1 MMRLRRM
8 AKNCSIWKSILFDT
22 VPSRPTSL
30 AQSQSRNTNST
41 SSIQFQSSSSPSRP
55 TPLAHSQSPSTQD
68 FVRRFRSPSS
78 QDVVNKKTELL
89 VQSLEVVQSSVAA
102 YLNIIKKFADCE
114 LDDEC
119 CLVIMSK
126 IIAAYSRILTR
137 EERLKYPP
145 KKAAIWFMPPQIS
158 SCIYSPEYTIDL
170 AKRENNWVEHY
181 FSNFYY
187 CQEMVVP
194 MLNNLEREDRH
205 YFGARLNLTSETVKI
220 WDSCFSD
227 STIEDRIAC
236 TEDMLMTLDKSLGLF
251 CKFQN
256 YAVTCVNST
265 LDYDRCVIVYAS
277 KHHEPFPQWSS
288 FERQS
293 RKYKKGE
300 LVGNASQVKETSVNY
315 QQLEVE
321 GKWKPKGP
329 KDVLT
334 MALRNPETRGHA
346 CGMGSGVTLS
356 QYFHTPQRLLRVQ
369 IKQLMSRGP
378 RGYLAVSIGDGTKL
392 KRFVIPISYLNQYSF
407 QELLS
412 QAEEEFRF
420 DHPMGTKSHNSM
432 QRICLH

>member
-1 MMRLRRM
+1 MHAIIGTWR
-8 AKNCSIWKSILFDT
+8 KN
-22 VPSRPTSL
+22 SRG
-30 AQSQSRNTNST
+30 
-41 SSIQFQSSSSPSRP
+41 
-55 TPLAHSQSPSTQD
+55 
-68 FVRRFRSPSS
+68 
-78 QDVVNKKTELL
+78 EL
-89 VQSLEVVQSSVAA
+89 
-102 YLNIIKKFADCE
+102 KFNPI
-114 LDDEC
+114 
-119 CLVIMSK
+119 VGN

-158 SCIYSPEYTIDL
+158 
-170 AKRENNWVEHY
+170 
-181 FSNFYY
+181 
-187 CQEMVVP
+187 MVVP

-236 TEDMLMTLDKSLGLF
+236 TEDMTWDVGIILAITKCPCSRHWIELAITKSRELLRNETTNVDRAYLWVLG
-251 CKFQN
+251 
-256 YAVTCVNST
+256 
-265 LDYDRCVIVYAS
+265 
-277 KHHEPFPQWSS
+277 
-288 FERQS
+288 

-300 LVGNASQVKETSVNY
+300 LVGNASQVNY